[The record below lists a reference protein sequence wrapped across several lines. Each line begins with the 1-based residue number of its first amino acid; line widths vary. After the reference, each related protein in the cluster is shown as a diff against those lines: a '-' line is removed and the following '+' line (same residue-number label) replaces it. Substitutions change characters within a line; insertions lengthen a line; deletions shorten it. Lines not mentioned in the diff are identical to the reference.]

1 MGLLGASWKPV
12 QMIMIMNMR
21 GDEDDEDD
29 NYHGSDLF
37 NWYWCWWWWG
47 RSMVVDRKM
56 PAGAAI
62 IHNNG
67 SSSRMLEIDFCL
79 KIFFPSLDYES
90 KNCRQGKKPKE
101 KGILLAIKY

>member
-1 MGLLGASWKPV
+1 MGLLGANWKPV

-21 GDEDDEDD
+21 GDEGDEDD

-79 KIFFPSLDYES
+79 KIFFPSLDYETKS
-90 KNCRQGKKPKE
+90 CPQGKKPKE